1 MDQNTNNSFTSAPQ
15 GGDYSD
21 IIIPNA
27 YATKPQN
34 KNLKKYI
41 VFGLVGLL
49 FVFLLSFLFKK
60 TVIDSKNMSKE
71 ELTTFYE
78 SDDMEKINNLEKL
91 FFNTYNNNLTFEMV
105 FDESKS
111 QSIKESKGSLE
122 KLKNLL
128 TVKKNFDGNE
138 ASRKIFSE
146 LKKKLDERY
155 NPYINA
161 IAVYEDFYQAFQS
174 NDIDTISKYSA
185 LWMKYPRR
193 RYRYAEWYLIDIIL
207 NIIGGVFLCIYL
219 TLQSVSILAWTK
231 TDKIGLLLFIIFLI
245 PVISKFCENKVC
257 NSLSKYYKTYKSL
270 NKNVKCLYMILSLCT
285 WLLSLILFIVSII
298 ISLATL

>member
-15 GGDYSD
+15 GGDFSD

-27 YATKPQN
+27 YAAKPKN

-155 NPYINA
+155 GRYTKA

-174 NDIDTISKYSA
+174 NNIDPISKYSSA
-185 LWMKYPRR
+185 DNISYKTLYENF
-193 RYRYAEWYLIDIIL
+193 AELISYNKPLDESIDNDVCYFDGSDMLGGDNCEEQSKQVENAIK
-207 NIIGGVFLCIYL
+207 NIENNSLKKVFS
-219 TLQSVSILAWTK
+219 SVYSLPGYKNQNNISEY
-231 TDKIGLLLFIIFLI
+231 
-245 PVISKFCENKVC
+245 ISKCIAGVR
-257 NSLSKYYKTYKSL
+257 
-270 NKNVKCLYMILSLCT
+270 
-285 WLLSLILFIVSII
+285 
-298 ISLATL
+298 

>member
-15 GGDYSD
+15 GGDFSD

-27 YATKPQN
+27 YAAKPQN

-174 NDIDTISKYSA
+174 NDIDTISKYSSADNISYKA
-185 LWMKYPRR
+185 LYENFTELISYNKHLN
-193 RYRYAEWYLIDIIL
+193 ELIDNDTCYFDGSDVLGGDNCEEQSKQVENVIK
-207 NIIGGVFLCIYL
+207 NIENNSLKKVFS
-219 TLQSVSILAWTK
+219 SVYSLPGYKNQNNISEY
-231 TDKIGLLLFIIFLI
+231 
-245 PVISKFCENKVC
+245 ISKC
-257 NSLSKYYKTYKSL
+257 
-270 NKNVKCLYMILSLCT
+270 
-285 WLLSLILFIVSII
+285 IVGVR
-298 ISLATL
+298 

>member
-15 GGDYSD
+15 GGDFSD

-27 YATKPQN
+27 YAAKPKG
-34 KNLKKYI
+34 KNLKKYA
-41 VFGLVGLL
+41 VFGVIGLI
-49 FVFLLSFLFKK
+49 FIFLLSFLFKR

-71 ELTTFYE
+71 ELTAFYE

-91 FFNTYNNNLTFEMV
+91 FFNTYNNNLTFEMI

-128 TVKKNFDGNE
+128 TTKKNIDGNE
-138 ASRKIFSE
+138 ASKKIFSE

-161 IAVYEDFYQAFQS
+161 LTVYEDFYQAYQS
-174 NDIDTISKYSA
+174 NNIDLISKYSSADNISYKA
-185 LWMKYPRR
+185 LYENFTELISYNKQLN
-193 RYRYAEWYLIDIIL
+193 ELIDNDVCYFDGTDVLGSDNCEERSKQVENTIK
-207 NIIGGVFLCIYL
+207 NIENNSLKKVFS
-219 TLQSVSILAWTK
+219 SVYNLPGYKNQNNISEY
-231 TDKIGLLLFIIFLI
+231 
-245 PVISKFCENKVC
+245 ISKCIA
-257 NSLSKYYKTYKSL
+257 S
-270 NKNVKCLYMILSLCT
+270 MR
-285 WLLSLILFIVSII
+285 
-298 ISLATL
+298 

>member
-1 MDQNTNNSFTSAPQ
+1 MDQNTNNSFISAPQ
-15 GGDYSD
+15 GGDFSD

-27 YATKPQN
+27 YAAKPKG
-34 KNLKKYI
+34 KNMKKYI
-41 VFGLVGLL
+41 VFGLVGL
-49 FVFLLSFLFKK
+49 FFIFLLSFLFKK
-60 TVIDSKNMSKE
+60 TVIDSKNMSKD
-71 ELTTFYE
+71 ELITFYE

-138 ASRKIFSE
+138 ASKKIFSE

-155 NPYINA
+155 EPYTKA

-174 NDIDTISKYSA
+174 NNIDPISKYSSA
-185 LWMKYPRR
+185 DNISYKTLYENF
-193 RYRYAEWYLIDIIL
+193 AELISYNKPLDESIDNDVCYFDGSDVLGGDNCEEQSKQVENAIK
-207 NIIGGVFLCIYL
+207 NIENNSLKKVFS
-219 TLQSVSILAWTK
+219 SVYSLPGYKNQNNISEY
-231 TDKIGLLLFIIFLI
+231 
-245 PVISKFCENKVC
+245 ISKCIASVR
-257 NSLSKYYKTYKSL
+257 
-270 NKNVKCLYMILSLCT
+270 
-285 WLLSLILFIVSII
+285 
-298 ISLATL
+298 

>member
-15 GGDYSD
+15 GGDFSD

-27 YATKPQN
+27 YAAKPKN

-174 NDIDTISKYSA
+174 NDIDTISKYSSADNISYKA
-185 LWMKYPRR
+185 LYENFTELISYNKHLN
-193 RYRYAEWYLIDIIL
+193 ELIDNDTCYFDGSDVLGGDNCEEQSKQVENVIK
-207 NIIGGVFLCIYL
+207 NIENNSLKKVFS
-219 TLQSVSILAWTK
+219 SVYSLPGYKNQNNISEY
-231 TDKIGLLLFIIFLI
+231 
-245 PVISKFCENKVC
+245 ISKCIASVR
-257 NSLSKYYKTYKSL
+257 
-270 NKNVKCLYMILSLCT
+270 
-285 WLLSLILFIVSII
+285 
-298 ISLATL
+298 

>member
-15 GGDYSD
+15 GGDFSD

-27 YATKPQN
+27 YAAKPKN

-174 NDIDTISKYSA
+174 NDIDTISKYSSADNISYKA
-185 LWMKYPRR
+185 LYENFTELISYNKHLN
-193 RYRYAEWYLIDIIL
+193 ELIDNDTCYFDGSDVLGGDNCEEQSKQVENVIK
-207 NIIGGVFLCIYL
+207 NIENNSLKKVFS
-219 TLQSVSILAWTK
+219 SVYSLPDYKNQNNISEY
-231 TDKIGLLLFIIFLI
+231 
-245 PVISKFCENKVC
+245 ISKC
-257 NSLSKYYKTYKSL
+257 
-270 NKNVKCLYMILSLCT
+270 
-285 WLLSLILFIVSII
+285 IVGVR
-298 ISLATL
+298 

>member
-15 GGDYSD
+15 GGDFSD

-27 YATKPQN
+27 YAAKPKN

-111 QSIKESKGSLE
+111 QSIKESKESLE

-174 NDIDTISKYSA
+174 NDIDTISKYSSADNISYKA
-185 LWMKYPRR
+185 LYENFTELISYNKHLN
-193 RYRYAEWYLIDIIL
+193 ELIDNDTCYFDGSDVLGGDNCEEQSKQVENVIK
-207 NIIGGVFLCIYL
+207 NIENNSLKKVFS
-219 TLQSVSILAWTK
+219 SVYSLPGYKNQNNISEY
-231 TDKIGLLLFIIFLI
+231 
-245 PVISKFCENKVC
+245 ISKC
-257 NSLSKYYKTYKSL
+257 
-270 NKNVKCLYMILSLCT
+270 
-285 WLLSLILFIVSII
+285 IVGVR
-298 ISLATL
+298 

>member
-15 GGDYSD
+15 GGDFSD

-27 YATKPQN
+27 YAAKPKN

-174 NDIDTISKYSA
+174 NDIDTISKYSSADNISYKA
-185 LWMKYPRR
+185 LYENFTELISYNKHLN
-193 RYRYAEWYLIDIIL
+193 ELIDNDTCYFDESDVLGGDNCEEQSKQVENVIK
-207 NIIGGVFLCIYL
+207 NIENNSLKKVFS
-219 TLQSVSILAWTK
+219 SVYSLPGYKNQNNISEY
-231 TDKIGLLLFIIFLI
+231 
-245 PVISKFCENKVC
+245 ISKC
-257 NSLSKYYKTYKSL
+257 
-270 NKNVKCLYMILSLCT
+270 
-285 WLLSLILFIVSII
+285 IVGVR
-298 ISLATL
+298 

>member
-27 YATKPQN
+27 YAAKPKG

-49 FVFLLSFLFKK
+49 FIFLLSFLFKK
-60 TVIDSKNMSKE
+60 TVIDSKNMSKD
-71 ELTTFYE
+71 ELITVYE

-138 ASRKIFSE
+138 ASKKIFSE

-155 NPYINA
+155 EPYTKA

-174 NDIDTISKYSA
+174 NNIDPISKYSSA
-185 LWMKYPRR
+185 DNISYKTLYENF
-193 RYRYAEWYLIDIIL
+193 AELISYNKPLDESIDNDVCYFDGSDVLGGDNCEEQSKQVENAIK
-207 NIIGGVFLCIYL
+207 NIENNSLKKVFS
-219 TLQSVSILAWTK
+219 SVYSLPGYKNQNNISEY
-231 TDKIGLLLFIIFLI
+231 
-245 PVISKFCENKVC
+245 ISKCIASVR
-257 NSLSKYYKTYKSL
+257 
-270 NKNVKCLYMILSLCT
+270 
-285 WLLSLILFIVSII
+285 
-298 ISLATL
+298 

>member
-15 GGDYSD
+15 GGDFSD

-27 YATKPQN
+27 YATKPKN

-41 VFGLVGLL
+41 VFGLVGL
-49 FVFLLSFLFKK
+49 FFIFLLSFLFKK

-174 NDIDTISKYSA
+174 NDIDTISKYSSADNISYKA
-185 LWMKYPRR
+185 LYENFTELISYNKHLN
-193 RYRYAEWYLIDIIL
+193 ELIDNDTCYFDGSDVLGGDNCEEQSKQVENVIK
-207 NIIGGVFLCIYL
+207 NIENNSLKKVFS
-219 TLQSVSILAWTK
+219 SVYSLPGYKNQNNISEY
-231 TDKIGLLLFIIFLI
+231 
-245 PVISKFCENKVC
+245 ISKC
-257 NSLSKYYKTYKSL
+257 
-270 NKNVKCLYMILSLCT
+270 
-285 WLLSLILFIVSII
+285 IVGVR
-298 ISLATL
+298 

>member
-1 MDQNTNNSFTSAPQ
+1 MDQNTNKSFTSAPQ
-15 GGDYSD
+15 GGDFSD

-27 YATKPQN
+27 YAAKPKG

-41 VFGLVGLL
+41 VLGLVGLL
-49 FVFLLSFLFKK
+49 FIFLLSFLFKK

-71 ELTTFYE
+71 EFITFYE

-138 ASRKIFSE
+138 ASKKIFSE

-155 NPYINA
+155 GPYTKA

-174 NDIDTISKYSA
+174 NNIDPISKYSSA
-185 LWMKYPRR
+185 DNISYKTLYENF
-193 RYRYAEWYLIDIIL
+193 AELISYNKPLDESIDNDVCYFDGSDMLGGDNCEEQSKQVENAIK
-207 NIIGGVFLCIYL
+207 NIENNSLKKVFS
-219 TLQSVSILAWTK
+219 SVYSLPGYKNQNNISEY
-231 TDKIGLLLFIIFLI
+231 
-245 PVISKFCENKVC
+245 ISKCIAGVR
-257 NSLSKYYKTYKSL
+257 
-270 NKNVKCLYMILSLCT
+270 
-285 WLLSLILFIVSII
+285 
-298 ISLATL
+298 

>member
-15 GGDYSD
+15 GGDFSD

-27 YATKPQN
+27 YAAKPKG
-34 KNLKKYI
+34 KNLKKYA
-41 VFGLVGLL
+41 VFGVIGLI
-49 FVFLLSFLFKK
+49 FIFLLSFLFKK

-71 ELTTFYE
+71 ELTAFYE

-91 FFNTYNNNLTFEMV
+91 FFNTYNNNLTFEMI

-128 TVKKNFDGNE
+128 TTKKNIDGNE
-138 ASRKIFSE
+138 ASKKIFSE

-161 IAVYEDFYQAFQS
+161 LTVYEDFYQAYQS
-174 NDIDTISKYSA
+174 NNIDLISKYSSADNISYKA
-185 LWMKYPRR
+185 LYENFTELISYNKQLN
-193 RYRYAEWYLIDIIL
+193 ELIDNDVCYFDGTDVLGNDNCEERSKQVENTIK
-207 NIIGGVFLCIYL
+207 NIENNSLKKVFS
-219 TLQSVSILAWTK
+219 SVYNLPGYKNQNNISEY
-231 TDKIGLLLFIIFLI
+231 
-245 PVISKFCENKVC
+245 ISKCIA
-257 NSLSKYYKTYKSL
+257 S
-270 NKNVKCLYMILSLCT
+270 MR
-285 WLLSLILFIVSII
+285 
-298 ISLATL
+298 

>member
-15 GGDYSD
+15 GGDFSD

-27 YATKPQN
+27 YAAKPKG

-41 VFGLVGLL
+41 IFGLVGLH
-49 FVFLLSFLFKK
+49 FIFLLSFLFKK

-71 ELTTFYE
+71 ELTAFYE

-91 FFNTYNNNLTFEMV
+91 FFNTYNNNLTFEMI

-128 TVKKNFDGNE
+128 TTKKNFDGNE
-138 ASRKIFSE
+138 ASKKIFSE

-161 IAVYEDFYQAFQS
+161 IAVYEDFYQAFKS
-174 NDIDTISKYSA
+174 NDIESISKYSSA
-185 LWMKYPRR
+185 DNISYKTLYENF
-193 RYRYAEWYLIDIIL
+193 AELISYNKPLDESIDNDVCYFDGSDVLGGDNCEEQSKQVENAIK
-207 NIIGGVFLCIYL
+207 NIENNSLKKVFS
-219 TLQSVSILAWTK
+219 SVYSLPGYKNQNNISEY
-231 TDKIGLLLFIIFLI
+231 
-245 PVISKFCENKVC
+245 ISKCIASVR
-257 NSLSKYYKTYKSL
+257 
-270 NKNVKCLYMILSLCT
+270 
-285 WLLSLILFIVSII
+285 
-298 ISLATL
+298 

>member
-15 GGDYSD
+15 GGDFSD

-27 YATKPQN
+27 YATKPKG

-71 ELTTFYE
+71 EFITFYE

-111 QSIKESKGSLE
+111 QSIKESKASLE

-138 ASRKIFSE
+138 ASKKIFSE

-155 NPYINA
+155 GPYTKA

-174 NDIDTISKYSA
+174 NNIDPISKYSSA
-185 LWMKYPRR
+185 DNISYKTLYENF
-193 RYRYAEWYLIDIIL
+193 AELISYNKPLDESIDNDVCYFDGSDMLGGDNCEEQSKQVEDAIK
-207 NIIGGVFLCIYL
+207 NIENNSLKKVFS
-219 TLQSVSILAWTK
+219 SVYSLPGYKNQNNISEY
-231 TDKIGLLLFIIFLI
+231 
-245 PVISKFCENKVC
+245 ISKCIAGVR
-257 NSLSKYYKTYKSL
+257 
-270 NKNVKCLYMILSLCT
+270 
-285 WLLSLILFIVSII
+285 
-298 ISLATL
+298 

>member
-15 GGDYSD
+15 GGDFSD

-27 YATKPQN
+27 YATKPKG

-71 ELTTFYE
+71 EFITFYE

-138 ASRKIFSE
+138 ASKKIFSE

-155 NPYINA
+155 GPYTKA

-174 NDIDTISKYSA
+174 NNIDSISKYSSA
-185 LWMKYPRR
+185 DNISYKTLYENF
-193 RYRYAEWYLIDIIL
+193 AELISYNKPLDESIDNDVCYFDGSDMLGGDNCEEQYKQVENAIK
-207 NIIGGVFLCIYL
+207 NIENNSLKKVFS
-219 TLQSVSILAWTK
+219 SVYSLPGYKNQNNISEY
-231 TDKIGLLLFIIFLI
+231 
-245 PVISKFCENKVC
+245 ISKCIAGVR
-257 NSLSKYYKTYKSL
+257 
-270 NKNVKCLYMILSLCT
+270 
-285 WLLSLILFIVSII
+285 
-298 ISLATL
+298 

>member
-1 MDQNTNNSFTSAPQ
+1 MDQNTNKSFTSAPQ
-15 GGDYSD
+15 GGDFSD

-27 YATKPQN
+27 YAAKPKG
-34 KNLKKYI
+34 KNMKKYI
-41 VFGLVGLL
+41 VFGLVGL
-49 FVFLLSFLFKK
+49 FFIFLLSFLFKK
-60 TVIDSKNMSKE
+60 TVIDSKNMSKD
-71 ELTTFYE
+71 ELITFYE

-174 NDIDTISKYSA
+174 NDIDTISKYSSADNISYKA
-185 LWMKYPRR
+185 LYENFTELISYNKHLN
-193 RYRYAEWYLIDIIL
+193 ELIDNDTCYFDGSDVLGGDNCEEQSKQVENVIK
-207 NIIGGVFLCIYL
+207 NIENNSLKKVFS
-219 TLQSVSILAWTK
+219 SVYSLPGYKNQNNISEY
-231 TDKIGLLLFIIFLI
+231 
-245 PVISKFCENKVC
+245 ISKC
-257 NSLSKYYKTYKSL
+257 
-270 NKNVKCLYMILSLCT
+270 
-285 WLLSLILFIVSII
+285 IVGVR
-298 ISLATL
+298 

>member
-15 GGDYSD
+15 GGDFSD

-27 YATKPQN
+27 YAAKPKN

-71 ELTTFYE
+71 EFITFYE

-174 NDIDTISKYSA
+174 NDIDTISKYSSADNISYKA
-185 LWMKYPRR
+185 LYENFTELISYNKHLN
-193 RYRYAEWYLIDIIL
+193 ELIDNDTCYFDGSDVLGGDNCEEQSKQVENVIK
-207 NIIGGVFLCIYL
+207 NIENNSLKKVFS
-219 TLQSVSILAWTK
+219 SVYSLPGYKNQNNISEY
-231 TDKIGLLLFIIFLI
+231 
-245 PVISKFCENKVC
+245 ISKC
-257 NSLSKYYKTYKSL
+257 
-270 NKNVKCLYMILSLCT
+270 
-285 WLLSLILFIVSII
+285 IVGVR
-298 ISLATL
+298 

>member
-1 MDQNTNNSFTSAPQ
+1 MDQNTNKSFTSAPQ
-15 GGDYSD
+15 GGDFSD

-27 YATKPQN
+27 YATKPKG
-34 KNLKKYI
+34 KNLKKYV

-174 NDIDTISKYSA
+174 NDIDTISKYSSADNISYKA
-185 LWMKYPRR
+185 LYENFTELISYNKHLN
-193 RYRYAEWYLIDIIL
+193 ELIDNDTCYFDGSDVLGGDNCEEQSKQVENVIK
-207 NIIGGVFLCIYL
+207 NIENNSLKKVFS
-219 TLQSVSILAWTK
+219 SVYSLPGYKNQNNISEY
-231 TDKIGLLLFIIFLI
+231 
-245 PVISKFCENKVC
+245 ISKC
-257 NSLSKYYKTYKSL
+257 
-270 NKNVKCLYMILSLCT
+270 
-285 WLLSLILFIVSII
+285 IVGVR
-298 ISLATL
+298 

>member
-15 GGDYSD
+15 GGDFSD

-27 YATKPQN
+27 YATKPKG

-41 VFGLVGLL
+41 IIGLVGLL
-49 FVFLLSFLFKK
+49 FIFLLSFLFKK

-174 NDIDTISKYSA
+174 NDIDTISKYSSA
-185 LWMKYPRR
+185 DNISYNKHLN
-193 RYRYAEWYLIDIIL
+193 ELIDNDTCYFDGSDVLGGDNCEEQSKQVENVIK
-207 NIIGGVFLCIYL
+207 NIENNSLKKVFS
-219 TLQSVSILAWTK
+219 SVYSLPGYKNQNNISEY
-231 TDKIGLLLFIIFLI
+231 
-245 PVISKFCENKVC
+245 ISKC
-257 NSLSKYYKTYKSL
+257 
-270 NKNVKCLYMILSLCT
+270 
-285 WLLSLILFIVSII
+285 IVGVR
-298 ISLATL
+298 

>member
-15 GGDYSD
+15 GGDFSD

-27 YATKPQN
+27 YAAKPKG
-34 KNLKKYI
+34 KNLKKYA
-41 VFGLVGLL
+41 VFGVIGLI
-49 FVFLLSFLFKK
+49 FIFLLSFLFKK

-71 ELTTFYE
+71 ELTAFYE

-91 FFNTYNNNLTFEMV
+91 FFNTYNNNLTFEMI

-128 TVKKNFDGNE
+128 TTKKNIDGNE
-138 ASRKIFSE
+138 ASKKIFSE

-161 IAVYEDFYQAFQS
+161 LTVYEDFYQAYQS
-174 NDIDTISKYSA
+174 NNIDLISKYSSADNISYKA
-185 LWMKYPRR
+185 LYENFTELISYNKQLN
-193 RYRYAEWYLIDIIL
+193 ELIDNDVCYFDGTDVLGSDNCEERSKQVENTIK
-207 NIIGGVFLCIYL
+207 NIENNSLKKVFS
-219 TLQSVSILAWTK
+219 SVYNLPGYKNQNNISEY
-231 TDKIGLLLFIIFLI
+231 
-245 PVISKFCENKVC
+245 ISKCIA
-257 NSLSKYYKTYKSL
+257 S
-270 NKNVKCLYMILSLCT
+270 MR
-285 WLLSLILFIVSII
+285 
-298 ISLATL
+298 

>member
-15 GGDYSD
+15 GGDFSD

-27 YATKPQN
+27 YAAKPQN

-174 NDIDTISKYSA
+174 NDIDTISKYFSA
-185 LWMKYPRR
+185 DNISYKALYENFTELISYNKHLN
-193 RYRYAEWYLIDIIL
+193 ELIDNDTCYFDGSDVLGGDNCEEQSKQVENVIK
-207 NIIGGVFLCIYL
+207 NIENNSLKKVFS
-219 TLQSVSILAWTK
+219 SVYSLPGYKNQNNISEY
-231 TDKIGLLLFIIFLI
+231 
-245 PVISKFCENKVC
+245 ISKCIAGVR
-257 NSLSKYYKTYKSL
+257 
-270 NKNVKCLYMILSLCT
+270 
-285 WLLSLILFIVSII
+285 
-298 ISLATL
+298 

>member
-15 GGDYSD
+15 GGDFSD

-27 YATKPQN
+27 YATKPKG

-138 ASRKIFSE
+138 PSRKIFSE

-174 NDIDTISKYSA
+174 NDIDTISKYSSADNISYKA
-185 LWMKYPRR
+185 LYENFTELISYNKHLN
-193 RYRYAEWYLIDIIL
+193 ELIDNDTCYFDGSDVLGGDNCEEQSKQVENVIK
-207 NIIGGVFLCIYL
+207 NIENNSLKKVFS
-219 TLQSVSILAWTK
+219 SVYSLPGYKNQNNISEY
-231 TDKIGLLLFIIFLI
+231 
-245 PVISKFCENKVC
+245 ISKC
-257 NSLSKYYKTYKSL
+257 
-270 NKNVKCLYMILSLCT
+270 
-285 WLLSLILFIVSII
+285 IVGVR
-298 ISLATL
+298 

>member
-1 MDQNTNNSFTSAPQ
+1 MNQNTNNSFTSAPQ
-15 GGDYSD
+15 GGDFSD

-27 YATKPQN
+27 YAAKHQN

-49 FVFLLSFLFKK
+49 FIFLLSFLFKK

-71 ELTTFYE
+71 ELAAFYE

-91 FFNTYNNNLTFEMV
+91 FFNTYNNNLTFEMI

-111 QSIKESKGSLE
+111 QSIKESKGPLE
-122 KLKNLL
+122 KLKKLL

-174 NDIDTISKYSA
+174 NNMDSISKYSSA
-185 LWMKYPRR
+185 DNISYKTLYENF
-193 RYRYAEWYLIDIIL
+193 AELISYNKPL
-207 NIIGGVFLCIYL
+207 NESIDNDVCYFDGSDVLGGDNCEEQSKQVENAIKNIENNSLKKVFS
-219 TLQSVSILAWTK
+219 SVYSLPGYKNQNNISEY
-231 TDKIGLLLFIIFLI
+231 
-245 PVISKFCENKVC
+245 ISKCIAGVR
-257 NSLSKYYKTYKSL
+257 
-270 NKNVKCLYMILSLCT
+270 
-285 WLLSLILFIVSII
+285 
-298 ISLATL
+298 

>member
-15 GGDYSD
+15 RGDFSD

-27 YATKPQN
+27 YAAKPKG
-34 KNLKKYI
+34 KNLKKYVI
-41 VFGLVGLL
+41 FGVIGLI
-49 FVFLLSFLFKK
+49 FIFLLSFLFKK

-71 ELTTFYE
+71 ELTAFYE

-91 FFNTYNNNLTFEMV
+91 FFNTYNNNLTFEMI

-128 TVKKNFDGNE
+128 TTKKNIDGNE
-138 ASRKIFSE
+138 ASKKIFSE

-161 IAVYEDFYQAFQS
+161 LTVYEDFYQAYQS
-174 NDIDTISKYSA
+174 NNIDLISKYSSADNISYKA
-185 LWMKYPRR
+185 LYENFTELISYNKQLN
-193 RYRYAEWYLIDIIL
+193 ELIDNDVCYFDGTDVLGSNNCEERSKQVENTIK
-207 NIIGGVFLCIYL
+207 NIENNSLKKVFS
-219 TLQSVSILAWTK
+219 SVYNLPGYKNQNNISEY
-231 TDKIGLLLFIIFLI
+231 
-245 PVISKFCENKVC
+245 ISKCIAI
-257 NSLSKYYKTYKSL
+257 
-270 NKNVKCLYMILSLCT
+270 MR
-285 WLLSLILFIVSII
+285 
-298 ISLATL
+298 

>member
-15 GGDYSD
+15 GGDFSD

-27 YATKPQN
+27 YAAKPKN
-34 KNLKKYI
+34 KNLKKCI

-174 NDIDTISKYSA
+174 NDIDTISKYSSADNISYKA
-185 LWMKYPRR
+185 LYENFTELISYNKHLN
-193 RYRYAEWYLIDIIL
+193 ELIDNDTCYFDGSDVLGGDNCEEQSKQVENVIK
-207 NIIGGVFLCIYL
+207 NIENNSLKKVFS
-219 TLQSVSILAWTK
+219 SVYSLPGYKNQNNISEY
-231 TDKIGLLLFIIFLI
+231 
-245 PVISKFCENKVC
+245 ISKC
-257 NSLSKYYKTYKSL
+257 
-270 NKNVKCLYMILSLCT
+270 
-285 WLLSLILFIVSII
+285 IVGVR
-298 ISLATL
+298 

>member
-1 MDQNTNNSFTSAPQ
+1 MDQNTNKSFTSAPQ
-15 GGDYSD
+15 GGDFSD

-27 YATKPQN
+27 YATKPKG
-34 KNLKKYI
+34 KNLKKYV

-174 NDIDTISKYSA
+174 NDIDTISKYSSADNISYKA
-185 LWMKYPRR
+185 LYENFTELISYNKHLN
-193 RYRYAEWYLIDIIL
+193 ELIDNDTCYFDGSDVLGGDNCEEQSKQVENVIK
-207 NIIGGVFLCIYL
+207 NIENNSLKKVFS
-219 TLQSVSILAWTK
+219 SVYSLPGYKNQNNISEY
-231 TDKIGLLLFIIFLI
+231 
-245 PVISKFCENKVC
+245 ISKCIA
-257 NSLSKYYKTYKSL
+257 S
-270 NKNVKCLYMILSLCT
+270 MR
-285 WLLSLILFIVSII
+285 
-298 ISLATL
+298 

>member
-15 GGDYSD
+15 GGDFSD

-27 YATKPQN
+27 YAAKPKN

-174 NDIDTISKYSA
+174 NDIDTISKYSSADNISYKA
-185 LWMKYPRR
+185 LYENFTELISYNKHLN
-193 RYRYAEWYLIDIIL
+193 ELIDNDTCYFDGSDVLGGDNCEEQSKQVENAIK
-207 NIIGGVFLCIYL
+207 NIENNSLKKVFS
-219 TLQSVSILAWTK
+219 SVYSLPGYKNQNNISEY
-231 TDKIGLLLFIIFLI
+231 
-245 PVISKFCENKVC
+245 ISKCIASVR
-257 NSLSKYYKTYKSL
+257 
-270 NKNVKCLYMILSLCT
+270 
-285 WLLSLILFIVSII
+285 
-298 ISLATL
+298 

>member
-15 GGDYSD
+15 GGDFSD

-27 YATKPQN
+27 YAAKPKG
-34 KNLKKYI
+34 KNLKKYA
-41 VFGLVGLL
+41 VFGVIGLI
-49 FVFLLSFLFKK
+49 FIFLLSFLFKK

-71 ELTTFYE
+71 ELTAFYE

-91 FFNTYNNNLTFEMV
+91 FFNTYNNNLTFEMI

-128 TVKKNFDGNE
+128 TTKKNIDGNE
-138 ASRKIFSE
+138 ASKKIFSE

-161 IAVYEDFYQAFQS
+161 LTVYEDFYQAYQS
-174 NDIDTISKYSA
+174 NNIDLISKYSSADNISYKA
-185 LWMKYPRR
+185 LYENFTELISYNKQLN
-193 RYRYAEWYLIDIIL
+193 ELIDNDVCYFDETDVLGSDNCEERSKQVENTIK
-207 NIIGGVFLCIYL
+207 NIENNSLKKVFS
-219 TLQSVSILAWTK
+219 SVYNLPGYKNQNNISEY
-231 TDKIGLLLFIIFLI
+231 
-245 PVISKFCENKVC
+245 ISKCIA
-257 NSLSKYYKTYKSL
+257 S
-270 NKNVKCLYMILSLCT
+270 MR
-285 WLLSLILFIVSII
+285 
-298 ISLATL
+298 

>member
-15 GGDYSD
+15 GGDFSD

-27 YATKPQN
+27 YAAKPKN

-41 VFGLVGLL
+41 IFGVIGLI
-49 FVFLLSFLFKK
+49 FIFLLSFLFKK

-174 NDIDTISKYSA
+174 NDIDTISKYSSADNISYKA
-185 LWMKYPRR
+185 LYENFTELISYNKHLN
-193 RYRYAEWYLIDIIL
+193 ELIDNDTCYFDGSDVLGGDNCEEQSKQVENVIK
-207 NIIGGVFLCIYL
+207 NIENNSLKKVFS
-219 TLQSVSILAWTK
+219 SVYSLPGYKNQNNISEY
-231 TDKIGLLLFIIFLI
+231 
-245 PVISKFCENKVC
+245 ISKC
-257 NSLSKYYKTYKSL
+257 
-270 NKNVKCLYMILSLCT
+270 
-285 WLLSLILFIVSII
+285 IVGVR
-298 ISLATL
+298 

>member
-1 MDQNTNNSFTSAPQ
+1 MDQNTNKSFTSAPQ

-174 NDIDTISKYSA
+174 NDIDTISKYSSADNISYKA
-185 LWMKYPRR
+185 LYENFTELISYNKHLN
-193 RYRYAEWYLIDIIL
+193 ELIDNDTCYFDGSDVLGGDNCEEQSKQVENVIK
-207 NIIGGVFLCIYL
+207 NIENNSLKKVFS
-219 TLQSVSILAWTK
+219 SVYSLPGYKNQNNISEY
-231 TDKIGLLLFIIFLI
+231 
-245 PVISKFCENKVC
+245 ISKC
-257 NSLSKYYKTYKSL
+257 
-270 NKNVKCLYMILSLCT
+270 
-285 WLLSLILFIVSII
+285 IVGVR
-298 ISLATL
+298 

>member
-1 MDQNTNNSFTSAPQ
+1 MDQNTNKSFTSAPQ
-15 GGDYSD
+15 GGDFSD

-27 YATKPQN
+27 YATKPKG
-34 KNLKKYI
+34 KNLKKYV

-122 KLKNLL
+122 KLKDLL

-174 NDIDTISKYSA
+174 NDIDTISKYSSADNISYKA
-185 LWMKYPRR
+185 LYENFTELISYNKHLN
-193 RYRYAEWYLIDIIL
+193 ELIDNDTCYFDGSDVLGGDNCEEQSKQVENVIK
-207 NIIGGVFLCIYL
+207 NIENNSLKKVFS
-219 TLQSVSILAWTK
+219 SVYSLPGYKNQNNISEY
-231 TDKIGLLLFIIFLI
+231 
-245 PVISKFCENKVC
+245 ISKC
-257 NSLSKYYKTYKSL
+257 
-270 NKNVKCLYMILSLCT
+270 
-285 WLLSLILFIVSII
+285 IVGVR
-298 ISLATL
+298 

>member
-15 GGDYSD
+15 GGDFSD

-27 YATKPQN
+27 YAAKPKG

-49 FVFLLSFLFKK
+49 FIFLLSFLFKK

-71 ELTTFYE
+71 EFITFYE

-138 ASRKIFSE
+138 ASKKIFSE

-155 NPYINA
+155 GPYTKA

-174 NDIDTISKYSA
+174 NNIDPISKYSSA
-185 LWMKYPRR
+185 DNISYKTLYENF
-193 RYRYAEWYLIDIIL
+193 AELISYNKPLDESIDNDVCYFDGSDMLGGDNCEEQSKQVENAIK
-207 NIIGGVFLCIYL
+207 NIENNSLKKVFS
-219 TLQSVSILAWTK
+219 SVYSLPGYKNQNNISEY
-231 TDKIGLLLFIIFLI
+231 
-245 PVISKFCENKVC
+245 ISKCIAGVR
-257 NSLSKYYKTYKSL
+257 
-270 NKNVKCLYMILSLCT
+270 
-285 WLLSLILFIVSII
+285 
-298 ISLATL
+298 

>member
-15 GGDYSD
+15 GGDFSD

-27 YATKPQN
+27 YAAKPKN

-105 FDESKS
+105 SDESKS

-174 NDIDTISKYSA
+174 NDIDTISKYSSADNISYKA
-185 LWMKYPRR
+185 LYENFTELISYNKHLN
-193 RYRYAEWYLIDIIL
+193 ELIDNDTCYFDGSDVLGGDNCEEQSKQVENVIK
-207 NIIGGVFLCIYL
+207 NIENNSLKKVFS
-219 TLQSVSILAWTK
+219 SVYSLPGYKNQNNISEY
-231 TDKIGLLLFIIFLI
+231 
-245 PVISKFCENKVC
+245 ISKC
-257 NSLSKYYKTYKSL
+257 
-270 NKNVKCLYMILSLCT
+270 
-285 WLLSLILFIVSII
+285 IVGVR
-298 ISLATL
+298 

>member
-15 GGDYSD
+15 GGDFSD

-27 YATKPQN
+27 YATKPKG

-49 FVFLLSFLFKK
+49 FIFLLSFLFKK

-174 NDIDTISKYSA
+174 NDIDTISKYSSADNISYKA
-185 LWMKYPRR
+185 LYENFTELISYNKHLN
-193 RYRYAEWYLIDIIL
+193 ELIDNDTCYFDGSDVLGGDNCEEQSKQVENVIK
-207 NIIGGVFLCIYL
+207 NIENNSLKKVFS
-219 TLQSVSILAWTK
+219 SVYSLPGYKNQNNISEY
-231 TDKIGLLLFIIFLI
+231 
-245 PVISKFCENKVC
+245 ISKC
-257 NSLSKYYKTYKSL
+257 
-270 NKNVKCLYMILSLCT
+270 
-285 WLLSLILFIVSII
+285 IVGVR
-298 ISLATL
+298 

>member
-15 GGDYSD
+15 GGDFSD

-27 YATKPQN
+27 YAAKPKN

-174 NDIDTISKYSA
+174 NDIDTISKYSSADNISYKA
-185 LWMKYPRR
+185 LYENFTELISYNKHLN
-193 RYRYAEWYLIDIIL
+193 ELIDNDTCYFDGSDVLGGDNCEEQSKQVENAIK
-207 NIIGGVFLCIYL
+207 NIENNSLKKIFS
-219 TLQSVSILAWTK
+219 SVYNLPGYKNQNNISEY
-231 TDKIGLLLFIIFLI
+231 
-245 PVISKFCENKVC
+245 ISKCIASVR
-257 NSLSKYYKTYKSL
+257 
-270 NKNVKCLYMILSLCT
+270 
-285 WLLSLILFIVSII
+285 
-298 ISLATL
+298 

>member
-15 GGDYSD
+15 GGDFSD

-27 YATKPQN
+27 YAAKPKN

-174 NDIDTISKYSA
+174 NDIDTISKYSSADNISYKA
-185 LWMKYPRR
+185 LYENFTELISYNKHLN
-193 RYRYAEWYLIDIIL
+193 ELIDNDTCYFDGSDVLDGDNCEEQSKQVENVIK
-207 NIIGGVFLCIYL
+207 NIENNSLKKVFS
-219 TLQSVSILAWTK
+219 SVYSLPGYKNQNNISEY
-231 TDKIGLLLFIIFLI
+231 
-245 PVISKFCENKVC
+245 ISKC
-257 NSLSKYYKTYKSL
+257 
-270 NKNVKCLYMILSLCT
+270 
-285 WLLSLILFIVSII
+285 IVGVR
-298 ISLATL
+298 

>member
-15 GGDYSD
+15 GGDFSD

-27 YATKPQN
+27 YATKPKG

-174 NDIDTISKYSA
+174 NDIDTISKYSSADNISYKA
-185 LWMKYPRR
+185 LYENFTELISYNKHLN
-193 RYRYAEWYLIDIIL
+193 ELIDNDTCYFDGSDVLGGDNCEEQSKQVENVIK
-207 NIIGGVFLCIYL
+207 NIENNSLKKVFS
-219 TLQSVSILAWTK
+219 SVYSLPGYKNQNNISEY
-231 TDKIGLLLFIIFLI
+231 
-245 PVISKFCENKVC
+245 ISKCIAGVR
-257 NSLSKYYKTYKSL
+257 
-270 NKNVKCLYMILSLCT
+270 
-285 WLLSLILFIVSII
+285 
-298 ISLATL
+298 

>member
-15 GGDYSD
+15 GGDFSD

-27 YATKPQN
+27 YTTKPKG

-71 ELTTFYE
+71 EFITFYE

-138 ASRKIFSE
+138 ASKKIFSE

-155 NPYINA
+155 GPYTKA

-174 NDIDTISKYSA
+174 NNIDPISKYSSA
-185 LWMKYPRR
+185 DNISYKTLYENF
-193 RYRYAEWYLIDIIL
+193 AELISYNKPLDESIDNDVCYFDGSDMLGGDNCEEQSKQVENAIK
-207 NIIGGVFLCIYL
+207 NIENNSLKKVFS
-219 TLQSVSILAWTK
+219 SVYSLPGYKNQNNISEY
-231 TDKIGLLLFIIFLI
+231 
-245 PVISKFCENKVC
+245 ISKCIAGVR
-257 NSLSKYYKTYKSL
+257 
-270 NKNVKCLYMILSLCT
+270 
-285 WLLSLILFIVSII
+285 
-298 ISLATL
+298 